1 MVAQPA
7 VHPRRAWIDDQVDSM
22 ELEGILVADGHD
34 HAILGLVEVGD
45 NVVVAYS
52 EGKII
57 EGLVNDGMTEDEAVE
72 YYEFNIKGA
81 YMGPTTPIYV
91 EDRFAPCLG
100 E

>member
-1 MVAQPA
+1 MVAEPT
-7 VHPRRAWIDDQVDSM
+7 VHPLRTWINDQVDSM
-22 ELEGILVADGHD
+22 ELEDVLVADGHD

-52 EGKII
+52 GSKII
-57 EGLVNDGMTEDEAVE
+57 EGLINQGMTDDEAVE

-91 EDRFAPCLG
+91 EDRFVPYLG